1 MFQQPTIVLTVSSSG
16 VTGRDSSGSPPVS
29 RTCLSLGHPRT
40 LMGSFPEI
48 AACFRE
54 ILQEVGQGSLLR
66 PQPRVVIQLP
76 PGADGGFTD
85 VELRAFSEAA
95 LQAGARDVRITQSL
109 EALNRVDIE
118 RLFTASSGRGP
129 DPAP

>member
-1 MFQQPTIVLTVSSSG
+1 VFQQSTIVLTVSPFG
-16 VTGRDSSGSPPVS
+16 VTGRDSSGGPPVS

-66 PQPRVVIQLP
+66 PQPRVVIHLP
-76 PGADGGFTD
+76 PGADGGYTD
-85 VELRAFSEAA
+85 VEQRAFIEAA
-95 LQAGARDVRITQSL
+95 LQAGARDVRITESR
-109 EALNRVDIE
+109 EALNLDHIE
-118 RLFTASSGRGP
+118 KLFSASGGREA